1 MLEVLFSSKAR
12 VRMLSLLIL
21 GGGEPL
27 HARLISQK
35 INAPYSQT
43 WRELERLEKAGL
55 LNSNTVGRLRFFQV
69 NPKCAILPE
78 LRTLLLKADGFGE
91 EVREAL
97 HGIPVTAAFIYG
109 SMASNQGNLSSDIDL
124 MIIGDASLEDLSTV
138 IHKLEKKLGRAVN
151 YSIFPLKEWQGRI
164 RKGDAFAQN
173 VKAGPKIWII
183 GGDNDLG

>member
-35 INAPYSQT
+35 IKAPYSQT
-43 WRELERLEKAGL
+43 WRELERLEKAGIL
-55 LNSNTVGRLRFFQV
+55 TSNSIGRSRFFQA
-69 NPKCAILPE
+69 NPQCAILPE

-91 EVREAL
+91 EVRKAL
-97 HGIPVTAAFIYG
+97 QGIPIIAAFIYG
-109 SMASNQGNLSSDIDL
+109 SMASGQADLSSDIDL
-124 MIIGDASLEDLSTV
+124 MIIGDASLEDLSNV
-138 IHKLEKKLGRAVN
+138 IHRLEKKLSRAVN

-164 RKGDAFAQN
+164 RKGDTFAQN

-183 GGDNDLG
+183 GVDNDLG

>member
-1 MLEVLFSSKAR
+1 MLEALFSSKTR
-12 VRMLSLLIL
+12 VRMLALLIL

-27 HARLISQK
+27 HTRLISQK

-55 LNSNTVGRLRFFQV
+55 LNSNTIGRLRFFQV
-69 NPKCAILPE
+69 NPKCAILPD

-91 EVREAL
+91 EVRKAL
-97 HGIPVTAAFIYG
+97 RGIPINAAFIYG
-109 SMASNQGNLSSDIDL
+109 SMASNQADLSSDIDL
-124 MIIGDASLEDLSTV
+124 MIIGDASLEDLSNV
-138 IHKLEKKLGRAVN
+138 IYKLEKKLSRAIN
-151 YSIFPLKEWQGRI
+151 YSIFPLKEWQERI
-164 RKGDAFAQN
+164 RKGDAFLKN